1 MCLARLRNSE
11 EAGVASVSRVSK
23 ESGWGCSREV
33 TDRQVSDG
41 VVVRVR
47 AMTFTGG
54 GRGLPQRVWNREKR

>member
-1 MCLARLRNSE
+1 MQQ
-11 EAGVASVSRVSK
+11 
-23 ESGWGCSREV
+23 EV